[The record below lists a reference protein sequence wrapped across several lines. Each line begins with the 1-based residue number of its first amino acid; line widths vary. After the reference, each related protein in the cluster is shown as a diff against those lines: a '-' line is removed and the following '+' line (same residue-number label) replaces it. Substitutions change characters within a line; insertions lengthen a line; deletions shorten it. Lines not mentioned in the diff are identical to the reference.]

1 MGSTR
6 NIAGRFAGVLLLTA
20 AACSV
25 MLTGCGGGSAGA
37 MTAPAA
43 PPASQTTGSDI
54 PNYNPPST
62 WISMIEEAGFA
73 DYARLGS
80 EMVASGR
87 VKMVSPPEL
96 GENFNAFAYVDTKEI
111 WINRPLFDRYPDV
124 VDQATIFLHE
134 LIHIKSG
141 ELTHN
146 GPWWS
151 AQGEFHA
158 YWTDRQS
165 GASVASLLV
174 SDANTGVAR

>member
-1 MGSTR
+1 
-6 NIAGRFAGVLLLTA
+6 
-20 AACSV
+20 
-25 MLTGCGGGSAGA
+25 
-37 MTAPAA
+37 
-43 PPASQTTGSDI
+43 
-54 PNYNPPST
+54 
-62 WISMIEEAGFA
+62 MIEEAGFA

-96 GENFNAFAYVDTKEI
+96 GENFNAFAFVDTDEI
-111 WINRPLFDRYPDV
+111 WINRPMFDRYPDV

-141 ELTHN
+141 ECTHN

-158 YWTDRQS
+158 YWTARQS
-165 GASVASLLV
+165 ASVASLV
-174 SDANTGVAR
+174 SDATIGVAP